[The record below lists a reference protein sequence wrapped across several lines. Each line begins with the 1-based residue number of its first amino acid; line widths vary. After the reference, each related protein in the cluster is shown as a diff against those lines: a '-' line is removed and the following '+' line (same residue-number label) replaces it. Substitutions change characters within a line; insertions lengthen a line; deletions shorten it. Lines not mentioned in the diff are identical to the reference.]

1 VPLAFASVR
10 SLQVFFGAVDV
21 VGIGV
26 PSQTGTFTYSQATDT
41 VTVNWPAGAAHN
53 VWERFYNVWKQHP
66 GYLISPQPDGTLG
79 PVLGEAQA
87 TAFTLHP
94 LGGVPLGLATDMKC
108 GLKGYDGL
116 YAVDGS
122 IVPGSAAVANPSAL
136 IAALSERCMRE
147 MSQDVR
153 KRVIAAKQRGQI
165 NWRANELDD
174 LPAIDDV
181 SDW

>member
-1 VPLAFASVR
+1 ML
-10 SLQVFFGAVDV
+10 
-21 VGIGV
+21 
-26 PSQTGTFTYSQATDT
+26 
-41 VTVNWPAGAAHN
+41 NEAA
-53 VWERFYNVWKQHP
+53 
-66 GYLISPQPDGTLG
+66 
-79 PVLGEAQA
+79 A

-147 MSQDVR
+147 MSRDVR
-153 KRVIAAKQRGQI
+153 KRVIAAKQRGLI
-165 NWRANELDD
+165 TWGAD
-174 LPAIDDV
+174 
-181 SDW
+181 S